1 MSTARGEA
9 KRGEKSWRE
18 VLRARRLSLGKSQ
31 DDVVRDSSGLLY
43 QTEVSRLERGLVHP
57 TKDLGLEKFCG
68 LLKALEWTV
77 ESFAAESGL
86 ELPFASPEEVAAVEA
101 AIEAVRRLEV
111 YDDWLAF
118 PVYGSV
124 SAGDKAAKPLEDE
137 VSFVP
142 QKKLRAKGADPDFVR
157 IYLVNGDCMISDEA
171 RRLEK
176 NIAPGDYV
184 AVDIRSRPQAGD
196 VVVAWWPDEEKL
208 VVKRYRVE
216 KESIVLYPA
225 NPSHPNL
232 VLRAEDDVF
241 IIGRVIW
248 RGG

>member
-1 MSTARGEA
+1 MEPLEVSATKTQGA
-9 KRGEKSWRE
+9 KGTVWDE
-18 VLRARRLSLGKSQ
+18 VIKKRRLHLGKSQ
-31 DDVVRDSSGLLY
+31 GELVRDSLGLLY
-43 QTEVSRLERGLVHP
+43 QTEVSRIERGLVRP
-57 TKDLGLEKFCG
+57 TKDLGLEKFFG
-68 LLKALEWTV
+68 LLKGLEWTV
-77 ESFAAESGL
+77 EDFCEATGIA
-86 ELPFASPEEVAAVEA
+86 LPFYSKEQATAMSAVS
-101 AIEAVRRLEV
+101 RLEV

-124 SAGDKAAKPLEDE
+124 SAGKDEAKALEGEAYVPRDKLK
-137 VSFVP
+137 
-142 QKKLRAKGADPDFVR
+142 AKGADPRYVR

-176 NIAPGDYV
+176 NIAPGDYI
-184 AVDIRSRPQAGD
+184 AVDTRSRPQTGD

-216 KESIVLYPA
+216 REGIVLYPA
-225 NPSHPNL
+225 NPAHPNL
-232 VLRAEDDVF
+232 VLSGEDDVF